1 MRALIVTGVLGAGTA
16 VVFAIA
22 ALTATLFPNGTVV
35 SSGWNG
41 GAWMA
46 KDGWGGGAV
55 PMPVPMPAVEAPM
68 RLDDGF
74 AAPNAGF
81 EALPGDVVITVDGE
95 PEAIE
100 PAP

>member
-16 VVFAIA
+16 IVFAFA

-46 KDGWGGGAV
+46 KEDWGGGVAV
-55 PMPVPMPAVEAPM
+55 PMPMPAVEAPL
-68 RLDDGF
+68 RLEDGF
-74 AAPNAGF
+74 IAPNAGF
-81 EALPGDVVITVDGE
+81 EPLPGDVVITVDGE
-95 PEAIE
+95 PEAIQ